1 MRQFLKHKDWRLYS
15 KNDDNIVKT
24 MISDKNVFCVKS
36 TAIVPGDIN
45 TVYDLIM
52 DLTQKPKY
60 DDTFE
65 YGNNLQTLPL
75 ETSVE
80 YSRFRRILI
89 ISPRDMVFIS
99 KIFRLNDNNEIYI
112 VGKSITLDS

>member
-1 MRQFLKHKDWRLYS
+1 MRHKDWRLYS

-36 TAIVPGDIN
+36 T
-45 TVYDLIM
+45 TVVQGSIENVFDLVM
-52 DLTQKPKY
+52 DLSIKPKY

-65 YGNNLQTLPL
+65 YGQHIQPLPL
-75 ETSVE
+75 ETSIE

-89 ISPRDMVFIS
+89 ISPRDMVFAS
-99 KIFRLNDNNEIYI
+99 KVFRVNNGKEIYI
-112 VGKSITLDS
+112 VGKSILLES